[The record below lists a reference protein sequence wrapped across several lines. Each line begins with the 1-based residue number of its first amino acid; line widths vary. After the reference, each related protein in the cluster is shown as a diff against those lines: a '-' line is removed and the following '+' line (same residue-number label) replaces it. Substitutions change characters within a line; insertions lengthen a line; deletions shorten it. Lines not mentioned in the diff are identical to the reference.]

1 MKRKELKEKF
11 HYEPKTVR
19 PYHINKLKWWV
30 IIIVT
35 IILVAISLTYGFPKI

>member
-11 HYEPKTVR
+11 GYKRKTVR
-19 PYHINKLKWWV
+19 PCHTNKLKKWT

-35 IILVAISLTYGFPKI
+35 IILVTMSIIYGIPKI